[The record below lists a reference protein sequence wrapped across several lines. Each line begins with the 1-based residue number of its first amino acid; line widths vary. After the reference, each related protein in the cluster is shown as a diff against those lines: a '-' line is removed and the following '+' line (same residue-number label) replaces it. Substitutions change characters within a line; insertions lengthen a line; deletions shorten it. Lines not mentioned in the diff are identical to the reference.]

1 MPDAIEV
8 IIIMLSA
15 LTAAVW
21 IHSRMADSEDTREEQ
36 PVQRTVRLYHG
47 EAMLG
52 IEESIG

>member
-21 IHSRMADSEDTREEQ
+21 IHSLMAGSADTREEQ

-52 IEESIG
+52 VEESIG

>member
-8 IIIMLSA
+8 IIILLSA

-21 IHSRMADSEDTREEQ
+21 IHSWMADSGDNREAQ
-36 PVQRTVRLYHG
+36 PVERPVRLYHG

-52 IEESIG
+52 VEESIG

>member
-1 MPDAIEV
+1 MPDTIEV

-21 IHSRMADSEDTREEQ
+21 IHSWMADSRDNREDQTVER
-36 PVQRTVRLYHG
+36 PVRLYHG

-52 IEESIG
+52 VEESVG

>member
-1 MPDAIEV
+1 MPDAVEV
-8 IIIMLSA
+8 IIIVLSA

-21 IHSRMADSEDTREEQ
+21 IHSWMAGSGDSREEQ